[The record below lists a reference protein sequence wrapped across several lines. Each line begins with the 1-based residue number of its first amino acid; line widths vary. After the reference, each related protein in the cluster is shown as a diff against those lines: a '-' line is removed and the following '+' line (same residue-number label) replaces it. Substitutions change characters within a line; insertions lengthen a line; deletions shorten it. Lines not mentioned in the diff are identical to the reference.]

1 MITIGNPYIEKK
13 DKFSILNCKVEVSN
27 SSVRGVIWFKVSDKY
42 EKYLTT
48 ERSDA

>member
-13 DKFSILNCKVEVSN
+13 DKYSILNCTVEVSN
-27 SSVRGVIWFKVSDKY
+27 SSVGGKIWFKVSDKY
-42 EKYLTT
+42 EKYLTK